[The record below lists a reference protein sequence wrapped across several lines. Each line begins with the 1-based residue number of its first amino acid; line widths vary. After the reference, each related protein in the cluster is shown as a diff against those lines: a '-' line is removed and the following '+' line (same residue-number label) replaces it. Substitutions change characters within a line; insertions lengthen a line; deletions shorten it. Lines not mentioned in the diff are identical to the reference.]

1 MNVFE
6 LSVVWFH
13 DCSNFL
19 SVWFV
24 VKSVFHTQDTFSLP
38 MWPGYES
45 RRDYGYSSLY
55 VSLTLRR
62 FQFLSVLRA
71 RWSCEA
77 HVWLVYK
84 VFCLSSWLWLQV
96 PGGRGMDLIC
106 LCTHSSSCLA
116 LKYCLLKFIKWITRA
131 ELVSFPYHIVHTLK
145 TIWHGTGL
153 TTGTCIAVM
162 YTFVLHAEKYQWN
175 FCANGGLTFNIMQGS
190 IIHLC
195 TVVQLQVMY

>member
-19 SVWFV
+19 SVWFCPEVMWFV
-24 VKSVFHTQDTFSLP
+24 VVCVPYPGHIFSP
-38 MWPGYES
+38 HVTWVW
-45 RRDYGYSSLY
+45 DYGYSSLY

-71 RWSCEA
+71 RWSCKA
-77 HVWLVYK
+77 HVRLVYK

-162 YTFVLHAEKYQWN
+162 YTFVLHAEKY
-175 FCANGGLTFNIMQGS
+175 
-190 IIHLC
+190 
-195 TVVQLQVMY
+195 

>member
-1 MNVFE
+1 MIFLSLSLSLSCWKYKRGGRHMNVFE

-19 SVWFV
+19 SVWFCPEVMWFV

-71 RWSCEA
+71 RWSCKA
-77 HVWLVYK
+77 HVRLVYK

-162 YTFVLHAEKYQWN
+162 YTSVLHAEKY
-175 FCANGGLTFNIMQGS
+175 
-190 IIHLC
+190 
-195 TVVQLQVMY
+195 